1 MGLYPDSPDARDY
14 HFEYFAHV
22 SLGHHV
28 DLRHSGNLPPVYNQK
43 TMGSC
48 TAHAVAGA
56 FEFEVQK
63 QGLPDF
69 SPSRLFIWYNARA
82 KSSVLHAT
90 KKNVGSSI
98 REAIKSLNFKE
109 HGVCSESDWPYEV
122 GKYNKKTRYFI
133 DNAKA
138 ARKPPAIVEKHAH
151 LHTAAKYRAIC
162 APNLREKLIQ
172 CLDQGYPF
180 VFGMHTYGLL
190 SKVNKHGRGLRTSTI
205 PTLTRLI
212 LTFIQTFRRPKIRRM
227 AHRVMPSWQW
237 ATSKS
242 KKCSSSATH
251 GEPTGV
257 RMATSICHTS
267 TYCTVTTSGPSV
279 SYMIA
284 QPLGIMSGRERDAQV
299 TAPRTI
305 ALLHSF
311 RVTHCNA

>member
-1 MGLYPDSPDARDY
+1 
-14 HFEYFAHV
+14 
-22 SLGHHV
+22 
-28 DLRHSGNLPPVYNQK
+28 
-43 TMGSC
+43 MGSC

-190 SKVNKHGRGLRTSTI
+190 SKVNKHGRGLHKKNGTQGHAVMAVGYIQEQEVFIIRNSWGAHWGQNGHFYMPYEYILHCHDFWTI
-205 PTLTRLI
+205 NL
-212 LTFIQTFRRPKIRRM
+212 
-227 AHRVMPSWQW
+227 
-237 ATSKS
+237 
-242 KKCSSSATH
+242 
-251 GEPTGV
+251 
-257 RMATSICHTS
+257 
-267 TYCTVTTSGPSV
+267 
-279 SYMIA
+279 
-284 QPLGIMSGRERDAQV
+284 PLPQ
-299 TAPRTI
+299 
-305 ALLHSF
+305 
-311 RVTHCNA
+311 